1 MSQYLFGTKF
11 VSLGQLADEIFIGNF
26 VDIPILIF
34 LQFFFPFLMF
44 MLIFPNLSFN
54 LLPSLIM

>member
-34 LQFFFPFLMF
+34 LQFFFSFLNVYVNIPKSK
-44 MLIFPNLSFN
+44 L
-54 LLPSLIM
+54 